1 MVETQTET
9 EKVHNYF
16 FPDVLGRLMSKV
28 DLRTQLESGLL
39 SMSFM
44 MVGLIVTMFYIAFYI
59 AFPLWYK
66 IFLIIN
72 MIAGLM
78 FFTSNLVQMFQQ
90 YQNYPNQFNSS
101 TTIHFVLPEEMQVR
115 IRVMNSLGQWVQDL
129 WSGVQSAGDHRI
141 TWQGLDQQGQHMPSG
156 VYLLKLQSGEVVL
169 GARVYPDAILL
180 YHQGEPRGRLHR
192 APPGAAHKAGD
203 SAREDRT
210 QVRVRPDGPGELH
223 HSHARD
229 LHRRREA

>member
-90 YQNYPNQFNSS
+90 YQNY
-101 TTIHFVLPEEMQVR
+101 MQVR
-115 IRVMNSLGQWVQDL
+115 EFTKQQQPLKE
-129 WSGVQSAGDHRI
+129 I
-141 TWQGLDQQGQHMPSG
+141 TEIKPIVEESI
-156 VYLLKLQSGEVVL
+156 GETIIDEKEVT
-169 GARVYPDAILL
+169 I
-180 YHQGEPRGRLHR
+180 
-192 APPGAAHKAGD
+192 
-203 SAREDRT
+203 
-210 QVRVRPDGPGELH
+210 
-223 HSHARD
+223 
-229 LHRRREA
+229 